1 MKRIVIVLLAS
12 LLAIPA
18 MAQTHDP
25 FDGQIPGQE
34 TWFSTF
40 SIIAFD
46 PATNELGVGVQ
57 SRAFGAGAIVPWVE
71 AGVGAVA
78 SQAAANR
85 TYGPKAIALLKQ
97 GLTPEQVIKQI
108 TDDDPGRDTRQV
120 AVIDT
125 KGRMASYTGKRVID
139 RDNDPTDHVHFGD
152 YAGAI
157 TIAGKNYS
165 VQGNTLASADVLK
178 AMAQAYENTKGTM
191 GERLLA
197 ALEGG
202 QSKGGDSRGMQA
214 GGIIVVH
221 PVQDLSASLQGDRVI
236 DIRVDDAENPFKEMR
251 RILVVRMSGDHVQ
264 KADQLAK
271 DGKLAEAIAED
282 KIALQM
288 NPKNEQ
294 INYKLA
300 VFYAR
305 SGDYQNSLQK
315 LSAALQKQKKLKMD
329 IAEEPAFNKMKDMP
343 EFKRLIGQ

>member
-1 MKRIVIVLLAS
+1 MMKRLSFILFVLFAAPCL
-12 LLAIPA
+12 
-18 MAQTHDP
+18 AQTHDP

-46 PATNELGVGVQ
+46 PATNQFGVGVQ

-71 AGVGAVA
+71 SGVGAVA

-97 GLTPEQVIKQI
+97 GLSPEEVVKRI

-152 YAGAI
+152 YAGAL
-157 TIAGKNYS
+157 TIPGKNYS
-165 VQGNTLASADVLK
+165 VQGNTLAGADVLR
-178 AMAQAYENTKGTM
+178 AMAQAYEQTNGSM
-191 GERLLA
+191 AERLLA
-197 ALEGG
+197 ALEAG

-214 GGIIVVH
+214 GGIIVVQ
-221 PVQDLSASLQGDRVI
+221 PVKDLAASLQADRVV
-236 DIRVDDAENPFKEMR
+236 DIRVDDAEDPFKEMR
-251 RILVVRMSGDHVQ
+251 RILNVRLSGDHVQ

-271 DGKLAEAIAED
+271 EGNLGEAIAED

-305 SGDYQNSLQK
+305 SGEYLNSVQFLT
-315 LSAALQKQKKLKMD
+315 AALQKQKKLKMD
-329 IAEEPAFNKMKDMP
+329 IAEEAAFAKMKDMP